1 MKGGVRSLNILWKLV
16 LNGIITVPGLT
27 WSGTSLA
34 FALFTSVA
42 VTLISYA
49 LGDLIILPR
58 TNNTFASTADFLLGF
73 SMFWIACVVF
83 FQPFRLS
90 GLFLTAFAISVAE
103 YFFHDYLQRRGVHH
117 TKHPG

>member
-1 MKGGVRSLNILWKLV
+1 M
-16 LNGIITVPGLT
+16 NGIIAVPGLA
-27 WSGTSLA
+27 WSGTSLT
-34 FALFTSVA
+34 FALVTSAA

-49 LGDLIILPR
+49 LGDLVILPR
-58 TNNTFASTADFLLGF
+58 TNNTFASTADFLLVF

-90 GLFLTAFAISVAE
+90 GLFLTTFAISVAE
-103 YFFHDYLQRRGVHH
+103 YFFHDYLQRQGVPH

>member
-1 MKGGVRSLNILWKLV
+1 MKGGVRSLNILLKLV
-16 LNGIITVPGLT
+16 INGVIAVPGLL

-34 FALFTSVA
+34 FALLTSVA

-49 LGDLIILPR
+49 LGDLVILPR
-58 TNNTFASTADFLLGF
+58 TNNTFASTADFILTFAML
-73 SMFWIACVVF
+73 WLACVVF

-103 YFFHDYLQRRGVHH
+103 YFFHDYLQRHGVHH

>member
-1 MKGGVRSLNILWKLV
+1 LNILLKLLV
-16 LNGIITVPGLT
+16 NGIIAVPGLL

-34 FALFTSVA
+34 FAIVTSA
-42 VTLISYA
+42 VVSLIAYA
-49 LGDLIILPR
+49 LGDAIILPR
-58 TNNTFASTADFLLGF
+58 TNNTFASTADFALAFAL
-73 SMFWIACVVF
+73 FWLAAFVF
-83 FQPFRLS
+83 AQPFRLS